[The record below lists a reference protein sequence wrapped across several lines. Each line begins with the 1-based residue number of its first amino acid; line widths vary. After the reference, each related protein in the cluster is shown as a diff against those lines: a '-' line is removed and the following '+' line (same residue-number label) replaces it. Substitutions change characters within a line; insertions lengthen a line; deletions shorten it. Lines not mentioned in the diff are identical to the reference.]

1 MAEDSDDECPVCAQ
15 KMILP
20 TTVPGCGHKF
30 CFLCIKGAVFRTNEH
45 LCPMCRGEVST
56 SIFRSPAIRG
66 INLDMHDPESPSV
79 AARSPI
85 SKSDGA
91 GSRLKRARVSKRACS
106 DEAGPST
113 SSKKREQFHEQESES
128 CQNEPNS
135 EVAHGD
141 GRFYWLYEGCDGWWR
156 FDPRLEKDLENGRR
170 SEKHTV
176 ELIVC
181 GFMYEVDYEQMVQ
194 YRKGAPRRKRKIK
207 RVSEAEFQEISNK
220 GIVKGISGV
229 RLARK

>member
-1 MAEDSDDECPVCAQ
+1 MTEDSDDECPVCAQ

-30 CFLCIKGAVFRTNEH
+30 CFLCIKGVVLRTNEH
-45 LCPMCRGEVST
+45 LCPMCRGEVSM
-56 SIFRSPAIRG
+56 SIFRSPAMRDIS
-66 INLDMHDPESPSV
+66 LDMHDPESPSV
-79 AARSPI
+79 AARPSI
-85 SKSDGA
+85 SKSNGA
-91 GSRLKRARVSKRACS
+91 DFRRKRARTCS

-113 SSKKREQFHEQESES
+113 SSKKREHFHEQESES
-128 CQNEPNS
+128 CQKEPNS

-141 GRFYWLYEGCDGWWR
+141 GRYYWLYEGRGGWWR

-170 SEKHTV
+170 SEKQIV

-181 GFMYEVDYEQMVQ
+181 GFKYEVDYEQMVQ

-220 GIVKGISGV
+220 GIVMGISGV
-229 RLARK
+229 RLIRN